1 MNFSS
6 HFEHLICHI
15 KHGAD
20 ISARRMFLR
29 GPAPNAY
36 NKQLMAHLNTYNDKY
51 LAIMCQEKV
60 SMINFQ
66 HWTNA
71 QSKAIVCLRGSK
83 IQSESL

>member
-1 MNFSS
+1 
-6 HFEHLICHI
+6 
-15 KHGAD
+15 
-20 ISARRMFLR
+20 MFKITHCTTLTLLMQLLQTDEI
-29 GPAPNAY
+29 Y
-36 NKQLMAHLNTYNDKY
+36 LMAHLNTYNDKY

-71 QSKAIVCLRGSK
+71 QSKAIVCLQGRK